1 MNTPIRS
8 PHPSTPSSPTNPYG
22 VNIGTSHSPDPEPVD
37 LTLRAMAT
45 YEDLKK
51 ESERAVKE
59 TQDPL
64 VKVTERDLRRKLT
77 PLQYKVTQERETERW
92 VGIRVV

>member
-1 MNTPIRS
+1 
-8 PHPSTPSSPTNPYG
+8 
-22 VNIGTSHSPDPEPVD
+22 
-37 LTLRAMAT
+37 MAT

-92 VGIRVV
+92 VGIIVV